1 MSTTLR
7 RGRCYPL
14 GATLDE
20 DGVNFSLFSKNA
32 TRIELCLFDRVD
44 DYRPARVITLWP
56 HRNRTFYY
64 WHVFVPGLQAGQI
77 YAYRVEGP
85 YNPKAG
91 HRFVGD
97 KLLLDPYG
105 KAVAVPRHYSRI

>member
-32 TRIELCLFDRVD
+32 TRIELCLFDQVD

-77 YAYRVEGP
+77 YAYRVEG
-85 YNPKAG
+85 
-91 HRFVGD
+91 
-97 KLLLDPYG
+97 
-105 KAVAVPRHYSRI
+105 